1 MPGPAAHD
9 ILDAVR
15 ARLLGRAAVAVSASV
30 VAATLL
36 GGCRSSVGVAATV
49 NGSKI
54 SESTVGD
61 YVTEKGA
68 DPAFAAQAAQQGS
81 QLPPPKS
88 LVLQTL
94 VLSKLYENTLAKH
107 GIPATDGQLA
117 AVHDAAIQ
125 QQFGASGSGRALDRT
140 VTTDLGRLGIDP
152 SFTPEVVR
160 YSELFYYTI
169 QRLQP
174 QTATDLANLI
184 RKAGAHVTVNP
195 RYGTWDAA
203 AQNIKSSGRAGLPDY
218 LKLQPTP
225 AAGGNQLAVPGR

>member
-15 ARLLGRAAVAVSASV
+15 VRLLSAVAVLTA
-30 VAATLL
+30 AATLL
-36 GGCRSSVGVAATV
+36 SGCRSSVGVAATV

-61 YVTEKGA
+61 YVTQEGA

-107 GIPATDGQLA
+107 GLTPTDGQLA
-117 AVHDAAIQ
+117 AIHDAAIQ
-125 QQFGASGSGRALDRT
+125 QQFGASGSGQALDRT
-140 VTTDLGRLGIDP
+140 VTTDLQRLGIDS

-174 QTATDLANLI
+174 QTATDLADLI

-195 RYGTWDAA
+195 RYGTWDASK
-203 AQNIKSSGRAGLPDY
+203 QNIDSTGGAGLPDY

-225 AAGGNQLAVPGR
+225 PAGGNQLAVPGQ